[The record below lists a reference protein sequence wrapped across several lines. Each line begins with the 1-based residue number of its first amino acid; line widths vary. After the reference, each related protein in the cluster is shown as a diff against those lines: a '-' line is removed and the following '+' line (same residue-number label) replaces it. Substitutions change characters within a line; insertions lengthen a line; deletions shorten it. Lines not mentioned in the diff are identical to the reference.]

1 MQITIFALQKTR
13 LKLLLILTLVFL
25 LLAVGLLLQTVF
37 AWLQAVAVPGLRL
50 SGQTVV
56 IDPGHGGYDPGVKR
70 DKLTEKAVALEIAL
84 ILRDYLQATGARV
97 VMTRETDR
105 DLLVLPTAGAKKRRD
120 MQNRLKIIT
129 DANPTLL
136 ISVHVNATR
145 DSFWHGSQVFFKS
158 GCEGAELLA
167 GMMQQELS
175 RILANT
181 NRQAQPG
188 DYFILNE
195 AQMPA
200 VLVETGFISN
210 PQEAGLLLQPEYQ
223 AKVAWAIY
231 LAVIK
236 YVEQLETLP

>member
-1 MQITIFALQKTR
+1 MQVTIFALRKTR
-13 LKLLLILTLVFL
+13 RRIFFICTLVFL
-25 LLAVGLLLQTVF
+25 LLTASLSWQIVF
-37 AWLQAVAVPGLRL
+37 AWRQAVAVPVLRL

-56 IDPGHGGYDPGVKR
+56 LDPGHGGYDPGVWR
-70 DKLTEKAVALEIAL
+70 NKLAEKAVALNIAL

-105 DLLVLPTAGAKKRRD
+105 DLLVLPTAGAKKQRD

-129 DANPTLL
+129 DAEATLL
-136 ISVHVNATR
+136 ISIHVNATG
-145 DSFWHGSQVFFKS
+145 DSRWRGAQVFFKN
-158 GCEGAELLA
+158 GCEGAKLLA
-167 GMMQQELS
+167 GMIQQELS

-181 NRQAQPG
+181 NRQAQSG

-195 AQMPA
+195 VQMPA

-210 PQEAGLLLQPEYQ
+210 PHEAGLLQQPEYQ

-236 YVEQLETLP
+236 YVEQLET